1 MNRQN
6 DSWRRLLY
14 LVGLLLGLAGCIS
27 PRPSPSPAPT
37 PLPPSPPPHAAL
49 IHARA
54 GIDEP
59 LPPPPAPETGPF
71 TIETLPLS
79 PVELSPQER
88 RRYFAP
94 DTGLPVYGI
103 KSFAI
108 PERNIPEKPY
118 YLVLPEETR
127 QALVPGNPNASEE
140 EVLSAFRNADNEW
153 ALLTLRAINGLFSG
167 AYANKIRD
175 NALLIPTFDKDWPKN
190 LDGDAAG

>member
-1 MNRQN
+1 M
-6 DSWRRLLY
+6 SRRVYFWQRFLWIA
-14 LVGLLLGLAGCIS
+14 GLLLGLAGCIS

-37 PLPPSPPPHAAL
+37 PLPPSPPPPAAR

-71 TIETLPLS
+71 IVETLPVS
-79 PVELSPQER
+79 PAELSPQR
-88 RRYFAP
+88 SAAVYFAP
-94 DTGLPVYGI
+94 DTGLPVYEV

-127 QALVPGNPNASEE
+127 RALVPDQSQC
-140 EVLSAFRNADNEW
+140 L
-153 ALLTLRAINGLFSG
+153 
-167 AYANKIRD
+167 
-175 NALLIPTFDKDWPKN
+175 
-190 LDGDAAG
+190 